1 MSIIDAIMVLFVLFS
16 IFVFSVF
23 GVFWGAIKTVVRK
36 DVKHEDE
43 ICRSDH
49 GDQ

>member
-1 MSIIDAIMVLFVLFS
+1 MKESMSNILMSIIDAIMVLFVLLS

-36 DVKHEDE
+36 DVKHED
-43 ICRSDH
+43 
-49 GDQ
+49 